1 MIRFIS
7 LLVTIPVIV
16 VIAAFA
22 YRNAQL
28 ITIDFF
34 TSEYQ
39 IPLAVIILLTL
50 LIGGIFG
57 FVLNLFVIIKQK
69 NKIRQMIKQR
79 RVLTG
84 LSDILKTDKRL
95 NK

>member
-7 LLVTIPVIV
+7 LLVAIPVIV

-28 ITIDFF
+28 VKIDFF

-39 IPLAVIILLTL
+39 IPLAAIILITL
-50 LIGGIFG
+50 LTGGVLG
-57 FVLNLFVIIKQK
+57 FVINLFIIMKQK
-69 NKIRQMIKQR
+69 NKIRQMVKQR
-79 RVLTG
+79 QTLAS
-84 LSDILKTDKRL
+84 LSDVLKTDK
-95 NK
+95 

>member
-28 ITIDFF
+28 VKIDFF

-39 IPLAVIILLTL
+39 IPLAVIILLSI
-50 LIGGIFG
+50 LIGGILG
-57 FVLNLFVIIKQK
+57 FVLNLFIIIKQK
-69 NKIRQMIKQR
+69 NKIRQMAKQR
-79 RVLTG
+79 QALTG
-84 LSDILKTDKRL
+84 LSNILKTDK
-95 NK
+95 